1 MNAIYLASSLG
12 GIVIIADTESLLYL
26 DFTEETDAEAAVAES
41 AKRHAIGLRLSNSPL
56 LVEARQQLL
65 QYLAGERR
73 RFELPLAPRGTNFQK
88 SVWNALTEIPLGETR
103 SYRDIAERLELPGAM
118 RAVGGA
124 NGANPIPI
132 IIPCHRVI
140 AANGSLG
147 GFSSGLWR
155 KQKLLALEAPA
166 LSLVG

>member
-1 MNAIYLASSLG
+1 MNAAFLLSPLG
-12 GIVIIADTESLLYL
+12 GIVLIASEASIVALDFVEAENGDAALRESSPRHGFAVRLSASSLLA
-26 DFTEETDAEAAVAES
+26 DARS
-41 AKRHAIGLRLSNSPL
+41 QL
-56 LVEARQQLL
+56 QQ
-65 QYLAGERR
+65 YFAGERR
-73 RFELPLAPRGTNFQK
+73 QFELPLAPEGTTFQK
-88 SVWNALTEIPLGETR
+88 SVWQALTEIPFGETR
-103 SYRDIAERLELPGAM
+103 SYRDIAVRLGQSGAM

-140 AANGSLG
+140 AADGSLG
-147 GFSSGLWR
+147 GFSAGLWR

>member
-1 MNAIYLASSLG
+1 LNAAFLTSNVG
-12 GIVIIADTESLLYL
+12 GIVILADEQAVLGL
-26 DFTEETDAEAAVAES
+26 DFVEAVDAAAALQES
-41 AKRHAIGLRLSNSPL
+41 SRRHGFKLRLSRTPL
-56 LVEARQQLL
+56 LAEASRQL
-65 QYLAGERR
+65 QQYFAGERR
-73 RFELPLAPRGTNFQK
+73 QFELPLNPAGTAFQK
-88 SVWNALTEIPLGETR
+88 SVWRALSEIPYGETC
-103 SYRDIAERLELPGAM
+103 SYRDIAQRLGQPGAM

-140 AANGSLG
+140 AADGSLG

-155 KQKLLALEAPA
+155 KQKLLVLEAPA